1 MDNSAANRIAEL
13 DEAIATI
20 SGKSNTS
27 DQTYEEDRIYLNK
40 ITSFEGKDF
49 IRLYYHPWGLYEGE
63 RTKNEQ
69 KREAVL
75 KEYQKRYQ
83 TEYHST
89 TFPIL
94 MSDENPATFVTEE
107 QSRVIDDILNGLPKK
122 LRKDLKMISDALFN
136 PKIKFQ
142 YILTCDREHLATPEL
157 QEKLETKGFNLRIC
171 TPKQLFT
178 DLAVSTFP
186 KIPKLSFFPLFC
198 PWRST
203 KFLPW
208 ASALAKPA

>member
-1 MDNSAANRIAEL
+1 MEPVKVLLDNSAANRIAEL

-40 ITSFEGKDF
+40 ITSFEGKA
-49 IRLYYHPWGLYEGE
+49 IVRLYYHPWGLYEGE
-63 RTKNEQ
+63 KTKNQQ
-69 KREAVL
+69 KRNAIL

-89 TFPIL
+89 TYPIL

-107 QSRVIDDILNGLPKK
+107 QSRIIDDILNGLPKK
-122 LRKDLKMISDALFN
+122 LGKDLKMISDALFN

-142 YILTCDREHLATPEL
+142 YILTCDRKHLATAEL
-157 QEKLETKGFNLRIC
+157 QEKLEIKGFNLRIC

-178 DLAVSTFP
+178 E
-186 KIPKLSFFPLFC
+186 LSGKHI
-198 PWRST
+198 S
-203 KFLPW
+203 
-208 ASALAKPA
+208 